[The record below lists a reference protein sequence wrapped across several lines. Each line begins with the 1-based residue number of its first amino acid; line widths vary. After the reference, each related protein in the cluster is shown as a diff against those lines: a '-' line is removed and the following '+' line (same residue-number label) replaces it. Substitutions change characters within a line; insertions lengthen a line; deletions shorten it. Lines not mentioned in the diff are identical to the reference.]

1 MKLKIRSDD
10 TSVLQ
15 EHGWSQM
22 GDWLAELRD
31 DSRAEPPGDGHA
43 EMDPAGDPWSAA
55 LAEADALAEARARDE
70 ARARAQATAR
80 ARADARAQARA
91 SAEAR
96 AGATERPV
104 IGDQLRMP
112 IMWCEMGSCI
122 SWYTHPAALGEAD
135 TRARAIAAGWRIDA
149 LGRLAC
155 PRCQQTDPGFWA
167 SCPVVPRDRYTA
179 IARTAG
185 AAAVPGDCTA
195 GSAGGTSRDPG
206 RAASGYPPASRAELE
221 WHHDLPA
228 AQVMPVG
235 WSAER
240 PPSASVLAAWP

>member
-10 TSVLQ
+10 PSVLQ
-15 EHGWSQM
+15 KHGWSQM

-31 DSRAEPPGDGHA
+31 DSRSEPPGDGHA
-43 EMDPAGDPWSAA
+43 QADPADDPWPEALAQADA
-55 LAEADALAEARARDE
+55 LAEARAWAQATTRARADALAEARAR
-70 ARARAQATAR
+70 AQ
-80 ARADARAQARA
+80 ADARAQARA

-135 TRARAIAAGWRIDA
+135 TRARAIAGGWRIDA

-167 SCPVVPRDRYTA
+167 TGPVVLWDRLTA
-179 IARTAG
+179 VARAARAAGRGDGTA
-185 AAAVPGDCTA
+185 AW
-195 GSAGGTSRDPG
+195 GSSGDPG
-206 RAASGYPPASRAELE
+206 RAAGGYPR
-221 WHHDLPA
+221 
-228 AQVMPVG
+228 VG
-235 WSAER
+235 
-240 PPSASVLAAWP
+240 PPEPGWRQ